1 MNSTELDLMPVAS
14 LSDRYKVARSNVYNR
29 LSALQIEPEKQS
41 GKAFI
46 NADQLAQ
53 MDQLDQHLKTGG
65 TLGDFPGAG
74 GNDLSYRPMGQVEKS
89 YRTQDK
95 MPDLSQPMALAMGGM
110 VEAIAAKIYDLMVIQ
125 TPQLSDPLAN
135 LRTLE
140 EAYQNKWLL
149 SSSQLAPL
157 LGLKGLPSGEAFQR
171 HGFIFTRSGKNGVES
186 AWKITKFVADLG
198 ALLDS

>member
-14 LSDRYKVARSNVYNR
+14 LSDRYGVARSNVYNR

-41 GKAFI
+41 GKSFI

-53 MDQLDQHLKTGG
+53 MDQLDQHLKAGG
-65 TLGDFPGAG
+65 TLGDFFGAG
-74 GNDLSYRPMGQVEKS
+74 SNELSYRPMGQVEKS

-110 VEAIAAKIYDLMVIQ
+110 VEAIAAKVYDLMTIQ
-125 TPQLSDPLAN
+125 PPQPSDPLAN

-140 EAYQNKWLL
+140 EAYQNRWLL

-171 HGFIFTRSGKNGVES
+171 HGFTFTRSGKNGVES
-186 AWKITKFVADLG
+186 AWQVEKIS
-198 ALLDS
+198 ALNPKS

>member
-1 MNSTELDLMPVAS
+1 MNSTELDLIPVAS
-14 LSDRYKVARSNVYNR
+14 LSGRYVVARSNVYNR

-53 MDQLDQHLKTGG
+53 MDQLDQHLKARG
-65 TLGDFPGAG
+65 TLGNFFGAG
-74 GNDLSYRPMGQVEKS
+74 SNDDLSYRPTGQVTKS

-110 VEAIAAKIYDLMVIQ
+110 VEAIAAKVYDLMTIQ
-125 TPQLSDPLAN
+125 VPQPIDPLAN

-149 SSSQLAPL
+149 SSSQLAGL
-157 LGLKGLPSGEAFQR
+157 LGLKGLPSGESFQR
-171 HGFIFTRSGKNGVES
+171 HGFTFIRSGKNGAES
-186 AWKITKFVADLG
+186 AWSVTKNFTNKA
-198 ALLDS
+198 S